1 MPLNPQL
8 GNLTMDTSSIGQ
20 PSNRLGMMNITN
32 QLTDPNFAVGG
43 LPGVGGPQPD
53 RDRLVKTVMGAV
65 QPMGGPAAP
74 SWPTP
79 PINDSLRDKI
89 TGNIAQY
96 RPSPGMAA
104 NNIAR
109 DTGNSTDPWAIV
121 GNRNQPDKVEMP
133 LATGFPNIK
142 SIPAGAVNPQ
152 TMRNVA
158 IANQAPQ
165 WSGPVQRPAL
175 PANTFR
181 PFFAPRPSFNRGMTQ
196 KAASPFPQF
205 RRPR

>member
-1 MPLNPQL
+1 MPLNPMF
-8 GNLTMDTSSIGQ
+8 GNLTMDTSSIGNLQ
-20 PSNRLGMMNITN
+20 DPRMGRITN
-32 QLTDPNFAVGG
+32 QLTDPMSGDGRSRLTQAVLGATM
-43 LPGVGGPQPD
+43 PSPVGP
-53 RDRLVKTVMGAV
+53 
-65 QPMGGPAAP
+65 P

-79 PINDSLRDKI
+79 PIDENLRNKI

-96 RPSPGMAA
+96 RPTPGMAA

-109 DTGNSTDPWAIV
+109 DTGNSTDPWQIV

-133 LATGFPNIK
+133 LVTGRLNQP
-142 SIPAGAVNPQ
+142 SIPAGIVNQQ

-165 WSGPVQRPAL
+165 WSGPIQRPPL

-181 PFFAPRPSFNRGMTQ
+181 PFFAPRVSFNRPAGSRT
-196 KAASPFPQF
+196 STPFPQF